1 MGPSSSSAE
10 SSRVS
15 DSYGTC
21 DELDYDD
28 DQSSSLELESD
39 LKTLFTQLGRPV
51 TVQFLSSLLQAS
63 LTLGS

>member
-1 MGPSSSSAE
+1 MKRVGSESAAMAHPGPSSSSTE

-21 DELDYDD
+21 DDLDYDD

-39 LKTLFTQLGRPV
+39 LKIFYSHNLAG
-51 TVQFLSSLLQAS
+51 LL
-63 LTLGS
+63 